1 MGDFILELYSEEIPA
16 KMQLPAR
23 EQIERLFN
31 KNFEKFNVKADT
43 VTGFVTPMRLGV
55 ITKNLNQD
63 EKGKKEEIRGPRVGA
78 PDIAIKGFLKKNNIM
93 QAQLIV
99 KETEK
104 GDFYVYEREI
114 AMTPLSEIL
123 QRISTDVISEFS
135 WPKSMLWGSDYSLRW
150 VRPLK
155 SILAVLFIEKERF
168 LIPVEVRGLK
178 SNVLTRGHS
187 FMSPENFQFTSV
199 DDYQNELIKRF
210 VILQPQDRQKRIS
223 EISDRIVKK
232 EGFKIVEDLPLLD
245 ELTGLSE
252 FPSPILGEIPVKYL
266 DLPEEVIITAMREHQ
281 KFISLR
287 KKETGRVEGFLVI
300 SNVLT
305 PDKQKS
311 LLRGNVNVLNARL
324 ADALF
329 FYNND
334 KNKIDKFG
342 MSCFYEDLKKVRFH
356 EKLGSQYDRVSRISE
371 IAVEMAKFFGE
382 DPKLISNA
390 ATLIKADLV
399 SEMVTE
405 FPSLQ
410 GVMGSK
416 YSKLD
421 GYPVEIANAAREH
434 YSPIG
439 PNDSVPTG
447 NVSIILAISD
457 KLEYLTAFWS
467 IGIKPTGSKDPFA
480 LRRASLGI
488 IRIIIENR
496 LKLNLSDLLC
506 LSMHKIDKNDLL
518 SFFRERVVH
527 YLVDLGYEK
536 SVTLSVVY
544 ADNLKSLYFFP
555 TLIEKI
561 ENYIKSADGA
571 RILAMNKRASN
582 ILNGF
587 SGNINNSKKT
597 VSELGVK
604 EDFELLKS
612 LRKTEKEI
620 ENGLRNEDFDQIIQG
635 VSLLVTPLNN
645 FFEKVQINCQNQ
657 DLRLHRY
664 KFLFDL
670 QRILKRISIFSHI
683 ELK

>member
-23 EQIERLFN
+23 EQIERLLN

-43 VTGFVTPMRLGV
+43 VTGFVTPMRLGA

-78 PDIAIKGFLKKNNIM
+78 PDIAIKGFLKKNNVM
-93 QAQLIV
+93 QSQLKV
-99 KETEK
+99 KKTEK
-104 GDFYVYEREI
+104 GDFFIYEREI
-114 AMTPLSEIL
+114 AMASLSEIL
-123 QRISTDVISEFS
+123 QRISEDVISEFS

-155 SILAVLFIEKERF
+155 RIVAVLFIGKNKF
-168 LIPVEVRGLK
+168 LIPLKVRGLK
-178 SNVLTRGHS
+178 SDVFTKGHS
-187 FMSPENFQFTSV
+187 FMSPENFQVTSV
-199 DDYQNELIKRF
+199 DCYQNELIKRF
-210 VILQPQDRQKRIS
+210 VILQPEDRKKRITEMS
-223 EISDRIVKK
+223 NQVAKK
-232 EGFKIVEDLPLLD
+232 GGFKIVEDLTLLD
-245 ELTGLSE
+245 EITGLSE
-252 FPSPILGEIPVKYL
+252 FPTPLLGEIPKKYL
-266 DLPEEVIITAMREHQ
+266 DLPEEVVITAMREHQ

-287 KKETGRVEGFLVI
+287 KKETGRVEGFLLI

-334 KNKIDKFG
+334 KNKIDKLG
-342 MSCFYEDLKKVRFH
+342 MDRFYEDLKKVSFH
-356 EKLGSQYDRVSRISE
+356 EKLGSQYDRVNRVSE

-382 DPKLISNA
+382 DSKLISKA
-390 ATLIKADLV
+390 ATLLKADLV

-405 FPSLQ
+405 FPGLQ

-416 YSKLD
+416 YSILA
-421 GYPVEIANAAREH
+421 GHPVEVANAIREH
-434 YSPIG
+434 YSPLG
-439 PNDSVPTG
+439 PKDSVPTG
-447 NVSIILAISD
+447 NVSIILAISE

-496 LKLNLSDLLC
+496 LKLNLGDLIS
-506 LSMHKIDKNDLL
+506 LSMHKIDKDDLL
-518 SFFRERVVH
+518 SFFRERIVN

-544 ADNLKSLYFFP
+544 ADNLQSLYFFP

-587 SGNINNSKKT
+587 TDNINNLKKI
-597 VSELGVK
+597 VSEAGVK
-604 EDFELLKS
+604 EDFELLEA
-612 LRKTEKEI
+612 LRKTEQEI
-620 ENGLRNEDFDQIIQG
+620 ENGLKNEDFDQIIQG
-635 VSLLVTPLNN
+635 VSLLVKPLNN
-645 FFEKVQINCQNQ
+645 FF
-657 DLRLHRY
+657 
-664 KFLFDL
+664 
-670 QRILKRISIFSHI
+670 
-683 ELK
+683 

>member
-23 EQIERLFN
+23 DQIERLIN
-31 KNFEKFNVKADT
+31 KNFEKVNVKAEI

-63 EKGKKEEIRGPRVGA
+63 EKGKTEEIRGPRVEA
-78 PDIAIKGFLKKNNIM
+78 PDTAIKGFLKKNN
-93 QAQLIV
+93 V
-99 KETEK
+99 KESQLKIKKTEK
-104 GDFYVYEREI
+104 GDFFVYEREI
-114 AMTPLSEIL
+114 AMTPLLEIL
-123 QRISTDVISEFS
+123 QRICKDVISEFS
-135 WPKSMLWGSDYSLRW
+135 WPKSMVWGSDYSLRW
-150 VRPLK
+150 VRPLR
-155 SILAVLFIEKERF
+155 SILAVLFIENERF
-168 LIPVEVRGLK
+168 LIPVKVRGLK
-178 SNVLTRGHS
+178 SDVLTRGHS
-187 FMSPENFQFTSV
+187 FMSPEKFKFNSV
-199 DDYQNELIKRF
+199 DEYQNELISRF

-223 EISDRIVKK
+223 EISNRVVKK
-232 EGFKIVEDLPLLD
+232 EGFKIVKDLPLFS
-245 ELTGLSE
+245 EITGLSE
-252 FPSPILGEIPVKYL
+252 FPTPILGEIPKTYL

-287 KKETGRVEGFLVI
+287 KEETGRVEGFLLI

-311 LLRGNVNVLNARL
+311 LLRGNINVLNARL

-334 KNKIDKFG
+334 KNKIDKYG
-342 MSCFYEDLKKVRFH
+342 MNCFYEELKKVRFH
-356 EKLGSQYDRVSRISE
+356 EKLGSQYDRVNRISE
-371 IAVEMAKFFGE
+371 IAVEIAKFFGE
-382 DPKLISNA
+382 DSKLVSKA

-405 FPSLQ
+405 FPVLQ
-410 GVMGSK
+410 GLMGSK
-416 YSKLD
+416 YSILD
-421 GYPVEIANAAREH
+421 GYPIEIANAIREH

-439 PNDSVPTG
+439 PNDSVPT
-447 NVSIILAISD
+447 NNLSIILAISE

-496 LKLNLSDLLC
+496 LKLNLGDLIS
-506 LSMHKIDKNDLL
+506 LSMHKVDKDDLL
-518 SFFRERVVH
+518 SFFRERVVN
-527 YLVDLGYEK
+527 YLVDKGYEK

-544 ADNLKSLYFFP
+544 ADNLESLYFFP
-555 TLIEKI
+555 TLVENI
-561 ENYIKSADGA
+561 ENYITSSEGA

-587 SGNINNSKKT
+587 TDNINNSKKT
-597 VSELGVK
+597 LSEVGVK
-604 EDFELLKS
+604 EDFELLQA

-620 ENGLRNEDFDQIIQG
+620 ENGLRNENFDQIIQG
-635 VSLLVTPLNN
+635 VSLLVIPLNN
-645 FFEKVQINCQNQ
+645 FFEKVQINCQDQ
-657 DLRLHRY
+657 DLRLNRY
-664 KFLFDL
+664 KFLIDL

-683 ELK
+683 EVN